1 MSPFTKSYPVPPSER
16 SGPSRPRP
24 AGMGGGGPS
33 MAPRSWQG
41 AGKDSWATAPMA
53 LVQSPR
59 KEEKEVGEGR
69 GRGGQGRQGG
79 SAAQFV
85 AKFFFSPFFP
95 FFLCKKCTKARQ
107 PRCSGQQCFLGMG
120 RAGRGPQAWHP
131 SLHLKV
137 ASYCLETSLSLN
149 TRLKIEL
156 GGPPSL
162 LPDHSQSEQLQ

>member
-1 MSPFTKSYPVPPSER
+1 MR
-16 SGPSRPRP
+16 
-24 AGMGGGGPS
+24 AGG
-33 MAPRSWQG
+33 
-41 AGKDSWATAPMA
+41 
-53 LVQSPR
+53 
-59 KEEKEVGEGR
+59 GEGR
-69 GRGGQGRQGG
+69 AGREVLRLSLWQ
-79 SAAQFV
+79 S
-85 AKFFFSPFFP
+85 FFFSPFFP